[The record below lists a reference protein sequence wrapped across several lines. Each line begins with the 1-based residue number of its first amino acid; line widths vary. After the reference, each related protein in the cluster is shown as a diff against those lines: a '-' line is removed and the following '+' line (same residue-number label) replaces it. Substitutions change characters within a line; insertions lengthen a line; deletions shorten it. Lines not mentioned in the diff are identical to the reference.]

1 MNIDLIKTCAVL
13 CGQSYSD
20 VNLNFITVDDLRY
33 GVFETE
39 HGKIIVIRGTDNL
52 ENWGVNA
59 NVLPARSCGGYLA
72 HKGFIR
78 AYREL
83 CSGGMPTTKNPSV
96 IATGHSL
103 GGALATLLAEHIGC
117 KLVTFGSPR
126 VYWRF
131 GKAPKLDHTRVV
143 RDDDPVPEVPK
154 FLYSHRADP
163 LVLKDGDHRH
173 LQIKD
178 HFMKGYLEA
187 LAKI

>member
-1 MNIDLIKTCAVL
+1 MNLIETCALL
-13 CGQSYSD
+13 CEQSYSE
-20 VNLNFITVDDLRY
+20 VNANFVTVDDLRY
-33 GVFETE
+33 GIFATE

-72 HKGFIR
+72 HKGFIK

-83 CSGGMPTTKNPSV
+83 CSAGMPTVKGQNIV
-96 IATGHSL
+96 ATGHSL
-103 GGALATLLAEHIGC
+103 GGALATLLAEHTGC

-131 GKAPKLDHTRVV
+131 AKAPKLDHIRVV

-154 FLYSHRADP
+154 FLYKHTQEP
-163 LVLKDGDHRH
+163 LVLKDGDHR
-173 LQIKD
+173 LVQVKD
-178 HFMKGYLEA
+178 HFMAGYIKA
-187 LAKI
+187 LKKN